1 MSFVERVL
9 RPASLRGVGFWVT
22 AAEDEPRR
30 RWVTHEFPGRD
41 DPWHEDL
48 GRGVQLITV
57 EGLLIGDDVV
67 RQARRFREAAA
78 APGTA
83 RLIHPWYGELA
94 IVVLSAR
101 VRLSTAEG
109 RVARIE
115 LRAER
120 AGTQP
125 APRTGLGLIARVL
138 DAVDRATDA
147 VMAELQRLAPLAAD
161 AQAIAGLARDSA
173 ALIRGALAGAVL
185 GRFAGLGGLGAALS
199 LLADTSDA
207 EATSPAL
214 VGARIAA
221 ALAGVAAIPGA
232 AGLDALLAL
241 AEGDA
246 PSGPAPLA
254 AALPL
259 LAAVSAAEAAAAAPF
274 ETREAALAARD
285 RIAEALDA
293 AADEAGGRGWDE
305 TWRDLATLRATS
317 AAELTRRAAP
327 LPRLATITLPAPIPA
342 SLLAYRIDGDAL
354 ATVFDRGTAIA
365 ARARAPNPLLLPAGR
380 PIEVL
385 T

>member
-1 MSFVERVL
+1 MSFLERVL

-22 AAEDEPRR
+22 AAEDEPVR

-67 RQARRFREAAA
+67 RQARRLREAAA
-78 APGTA
+78 AAGTA
-83 RLIHPWYGELA
+83 RLIHPWHGELDV
-94 IVVLSAR
+94 VVLAAR

-115 LRAER
+115 IRAER

-147 VMAELQRLAPLAAD
+147 VMAELQRVAPLAAD

-173 ALIRGALAGAVL
+173 ALIRGALSGAVL
-185 GRFAGLGGLGAALS
+185 GRFASLGGLGAALA
-199 LLADTSDA
+199 LLAGTSDA
-207 EATSPAL
+207 EATPAL
-214 VGARIAA
+214 LGARLAA
-221 ALAGVAAIPGA
+221 TLAEV
-232 AGLDALLAL
+232 AGLQDGAGLPALLAL
-241 AEGDA
+241 TAA
-246 PSGPAPLA
+246 RPPGPAPLA

-259 LAAVSAAEAAAAAPF
+259 LAAVSAAEAASAAPF

-293 AADEAGGRGWDE
+293 AADEAGTRGWDE
-305 TWRDLATLRATS
+305 IWRGLASLRADS

-342 SLLAYRIDGDAL
+342 SLLAYRLDGDAL
-354 ATVFDRGTAIA
+354 ATLFDRGAAIA